1 MKTVL
6 TSFFCVALAL
16 FLFLVLPVA
25 GEEQVYE
32 EVLRLHVLA
41 DSDSSDDQNAKIA
54 VRDAILA
61 LTEGEMLCFSSLVE
75 AEAWVESNKDLLCA
89 EADRV
94 LSERGCPYKAAVS
107 LEEKYFDT
115 RVYDGFTL
123 PAGYYTALTV
133 TLGEGKGQNFFC
145 MLYPSLCVTPALGE
159 KLDADAAEQELG
171 AVFTK
176 SDYALK
182 LRSLEV
188 LSALFGQK

>member
-1 MKTVL
+1 M
-6 TSFFCVALAL
+6 
-16 FLFLVLPVA
+16 
-25 GEEQVYE
+25 
-32 EVLRLHVLA
+32 
-41 DSDSSDDQNAKIA
+41 
-54 VRDAILA
+54 
-61 LTEGEMLCFSSLVE
+61 
-75 AEAWVESNKDLLCA
+75 
-89 EADRV
+89 
-94 LSERGCPYKAAVS
+94 
-107 LEEKYFDT
+107 EEKYFNT

-159 KLDADAAEQELG
+159 ELDADAAEQELG

-176 SDYALK
+176 SDYVLK